1 MIDSKT
7 LDRMTAGYCATA
19 EWCER
24 PEGTNTRISP
34 AQKRLAR
41 SMVRAW
47 CIAGY
52 PVIREALRRVTPEQL
67 GGDFWLDRCGHGVGF
82 KDRPKLDEWG
92 APEGLAPFRDR
103 DGKEYR
109 PDGDSLADA
118 LSALTYGTAGAI
130 SPFAYPSLDYFAGW
144 LTFSDVDPFE
154 PWDECPWGFWR
165 SFREQYAGTVPPVVS
180 IRRDPEWHDFRNKT
194 QMAVLFFWADD
205 SLMSYA
211 HIGQHSECSR
221 AYMQACK
228 PVIRRESDPLPDD
241 CAQLLREWCNQP
253 PVASSVGVRVVARLQ
268 APRGVR

>member
-24 PEGTNTRISP
+24 PEGTNARISP

-52 PVIREALRRVTPEQL
+52 PVIREALRRVRPEQL
-67 GGDFWLDRCGHGVGF
+67 GGDFWLTRCGSGAGF
-82 KDRPKLDEWG
+82 EDRPELSEWG

-109 PDGDSLADA
+109 PDGESLADA

-154 PWDECPWGFWR
+154 PWDACPWGFWR
-165 SFREQYAGTVPPVVS
+165 SFREQYAGTVPPVLT
-180 IRRDPEWHDFRNKT
+180 IRRDRAYGYP
-194 QMAVLFFWADD
+194 VLFFWECGE
-205 SLMSYA
+205 LTCYA
-211 HIGQHSECSR
+211 HIGQHSACDR
-221 AYMQACK
+221 GYMLECK
-228 PVIRRESDPLPDD
+228 PVIRRDADPLPDD
-241 CAQLLREWCNQP
+241 CARLLREWCNLP
-253 PVASSVGVRVVARLQ
+253 PHAASVGVRVVARLQ
-268 APRGVR
+268 APREVR